1 MTLNDKLATI
11 QTKFKSKKSRFNSFG
26 KYNFRSAED
35 ILEATKPFLL
45 ELGVTVTINE
55 EVQVLFDSMP
65 VIESTATVS
74 DGKDAIHAKAIV
86 GVDLNQKG
94 MQVPQQF
101 GSASSYGKKYAL
113 GNLFL
118 IDDTADSDAT
128 NKHGKEPK
136 AKTKNTITS
145 KKDPAY
151 DKSVQYIAAG
161 GKLEAIKAKYNLSK
175 EIEGMLNTL

>member
-1 MTLNDKLATI
+1 MTINEKLATV

-55 EVQVLFDSMP
+55 EIISVDPLPMMQ
-65 VIESTATVS
+65 STATIS
-74 DGKDAIHAKAIV
+74 DGDNAIHATSIV

-94 MQVPQQF
+94 MNVPQQF
-101 GSASSYGKKYAL
+101 GSASSYAKKYAL

-128 NKHGKEPK
+128 NDHGKKKFQPK
-136 AKTKNTITS
+136 KPTLTS
-145 KKDPAY
+145 KTDPAFE
-151 DKSVQYIAAG
+151 KAVQYVTAG
-161 GKLEAIKAKYNLSK
+161 GKVEAIKAKYALSD
-175 EIEGMLNTL
+175 EIEGALTTL

>member
-1 MTLNDKLATI
+1 MTLNDKLIEI

-35 ILEATKPFLL
+35 ILEATKPFLK
-45 ELGVTVTINE
+45 ELGVSVTINE
-55 EVQVLFDSMP
+55 ELISPSDKP
-65 VIESTATVS
+65 VIKTTALLS
-74 DGKDAIHAKAIV
+74 DGKGQITAQAIV

-94 MQVPQQF
+94 MQVPQQY

-118 IDDTADSDAT
+118 IDDTADADAT
-128 NKHGKEPK
+128 NDHGKKKFEPK
-136 AKTKNTITS
+136 KPTLTS

-151 DKSVQYIAAG
+151 EKAVQYVTAG
-161 GKLEAIKAKYNLSK
+161 GKVSAIKAKYALSQ
-175 EIEGMLNTL
+175 EIEGALTTL

>member
-1 MTLNDKLATI
+1 MTINEKLATV

-55 EVQVLFDSMP
+55 EIISVDPLPMMQ
-65 VIESTATVS
+65 STATIS
-74 DGKDAIHAKAIV
+74 DGDNAIHATSIV

-94 MQVPQQF
+94 MNVPQQF
-101 GSASSYGKKYAL
+101 GSASSYAKKYAL

-128 NKHGKEPK
+128 NDHGKKKFQPK
-136 AKTKNTITS
+136 KPTLTS
-145 KKDPAY
+145 KTDPAY
-151 DKSVQYIAAG
+151 EKAVQYVTAG
-161 GKLEAIKAKYNLSK
+161 GKVEAIKAKYALSD
-175 EIEGMLNTL
+175 EIEGALTTL